1 MLDAQKQ
8 EALAKNEDEVKE
20 AKAAAAKAAE
30 KLAAAGKQRAK
41 VLEEKQEIE
50 KNIRQTKAAIA
61 RAEKQEKE
69 AHARV

>member
-41 VLEEKQEIE
+41 VLEEK
-50 KNIRQTKAAIA
+50 
-61 RAEKQEKE
+61 
-69 AHARV
+69 